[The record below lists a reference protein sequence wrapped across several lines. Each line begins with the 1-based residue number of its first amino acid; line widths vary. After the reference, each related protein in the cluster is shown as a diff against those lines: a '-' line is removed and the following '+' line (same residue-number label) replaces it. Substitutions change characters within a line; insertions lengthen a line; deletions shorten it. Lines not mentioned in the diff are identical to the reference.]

1 MRVKVTDGTA
11 MGVQVGGV
19 LEHTYRRKGHRR
31 HKDKIM
37 ATDEEPSSAT
47 DDQPTWKKLQNA
59 RRNPSQ
65 FQQERYSRLF
75 ATDAEGADRD
85 LAVRAR
91 RMEAEV
97 DRREEALRVRL
108 EERVRQ
114 FAATDGPNGPTAA
127 PTASRTPAPTPRR
140 VPRAPT
146 DGNDFCVKMR
156 DHFHVVPEESWG
168 SLPNGQ
174 QLYWTRLG
182 CNQVVAALDAAEEA
196 AEEGPAAGTTVFAA
210 EDEGGEGGT
219 GRGAATATA
228 AEGGVEAVRDD
239 DKDWATVAP
248 PGAVAA
254 RRRPTLRHPSSDFA
268 AALRAS
274 LRQTKGGR
282 SAEEDALQR
291 QEFSQDD
298 VLQASSIVPVAA
310 ADAMVMANE
319 R

>member
-1 MRVKVTDGTA
+1 MNNEIQRAGAAKRSKLGHKRMRVKVTDGTA

-47 DDQPTWKKLQNA
+47 DDQPAWKKLQNA

-75 ATDAEGADRD
+75 ATDAE
-85 LAVRAR
+85 
-91 RMEAEV
+91 
-97 DRREEALRVRL
+97 
-108 EERVRQ
+108 
-114 FAATDGPNGPTAA
+114 AATDGPNGPTAA

-146 DGNDFCVKMR
+146 DGKDFCVKMR

-182 CNQVVAALDAAEEA
+182 CNQVVAALAAAEEA
-196 AEEGPAAGTTVFAA
+196 AEEGPAAGPTVFAA

-282 SAEEDALQR
+282 SAEGDP